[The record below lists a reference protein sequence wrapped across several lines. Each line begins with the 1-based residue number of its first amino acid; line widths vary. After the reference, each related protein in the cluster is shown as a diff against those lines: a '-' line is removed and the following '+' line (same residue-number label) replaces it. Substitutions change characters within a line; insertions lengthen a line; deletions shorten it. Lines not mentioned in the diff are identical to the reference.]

1 MRQGIARSLLLPE
14 LASAAPDCIGFPELK
29 GNKVRI
35 DRKYSAAIVAL
46 HELDKGIE
54 MPLFQAIRARLR
66 SAARPAGKQIAFGVI
81 IGFVT
86 LLPHQLHAQEQGDW
100 ILRMGAMG
108 FNPSVN
114 SSLLQSTSE
123 SFSAPVS
130 GSVIGV
136 DSNAQF
142 GLSLGYMFSDSWAIE
157 AMTTAPF
164 EHNLTV
170 SGLEQFGLTT
180 YNLGETKQLPPT
192 ISVLHYFNLPS
203 SKLRPYLGL
212 GLNYTHFFDDSL
224 SNQARTELG
233 AQGLE
238 LDESFGVALRAG
250 VDWKLNA
257 GWFLN
262 ASIWRYSLETNAS
275 FMTNTGRFSTDL
287 SLDPWVYSITLGHD
301 F

>member
-1 MRQGIARSLLLPE
+1 
-14 LASAAPDCIGFPELK
+14 
-29 GNKVRI
+29 
-35 DRKYSAAIVAL
+35 
-46 HELDKGIE
+46 
-54 MPLFQAIRARLR
+54 MPSFQAIGARLR
-66 SAARPAGKQIAFGVI
+66 LAARPASKQFGFALGVI
-81 IGFVT
+81 LGIT
-86 LLPHQLHAQEQGDW
+86 ASLPHQLHAQEKGDW

-108 FNPSVN
+108 FNPGTN
-114 SSLLQSTSE
+114 SSLLQSST
-123 SFSAPVS
+123 ANIS
-130 GSVIGV
+130 GSTINV
-136 DSNAQF
+136 DSNGQF
-142 GLSLGYMFSDSWAIE
+142 GLSLGYMFSDSWALE

-192 ISVLHYFNLPS
+192 ISVLHFFNSPS

-212 GLNYTHFFDDSL
+212 GLNYTHFYDDSL
-224 SNQARTELG
+224 SNQARAELG

-238 LDESFGVALRAG
+238 LDESFGIALRAG

-262 ASIWRYSLETNAS
+262 ASVWRYNLDTNAS
-275 FMTNTGRFSTDL
+275 FTTNAGSFSTDL